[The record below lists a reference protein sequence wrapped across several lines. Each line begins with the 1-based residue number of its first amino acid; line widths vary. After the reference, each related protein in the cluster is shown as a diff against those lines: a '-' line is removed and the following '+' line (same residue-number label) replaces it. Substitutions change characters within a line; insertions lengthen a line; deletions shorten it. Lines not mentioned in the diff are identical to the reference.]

1 MNRISIKLRVT
12 LWYTVILA
20 VISAVT
26 IFAAMTV
33 SQQIFMRD
41 SSERVIRTVN
51 DFSRMMNKPQGDFR
65 KMPGFRFFEEGV
77 HVAVYNEERK
87 MIGGFMPFAFA
98 DEISFEEEKV
108 YEKEYDG
115 ETFLSYA
122 KETVD
127 REGQKIWVVG
137 MISVDGEKRMLRSVT
152 QTNLILAGVLILA
165 AAIGGYWMIKKALRP
180 VDRIGKT
187 AQEISQS
194 RDLSR
199 RIGLGDGKDE
209 IYRLANTFDEMLDK
223 IEMAMKKEKQFT
235 DDASHEL
242 RTPVAVIASECEYIT
257 DCVHHID
264 EAKESVDS
272 IKRQADKM
280 TKLIEELLTI
290 SRMDRDTL

>member
-1 MNRISIKLRVT
+1 
-12 LWYTVILA
+12 
-20 VISAVT
+20 
-26 IFAAMTV
+26 
-33 SQQIFMRD
+33 
-41 SSERVIRTVN
+41 
-51 DFSRMMNKPQGDFR
+51 
-65 KMPGFRFFEEGV
+65 
-77 HVAVYNEERK
+77 
-87 MIGGFMPFAFA
+87 MPFAFA

-264 EAKESVDS
+264 EAQGVGGFH
-272 IKRQADKM
+272 Q
-280 TKLIEELLTI
+280 TTGG
-290 SRMDRDTL
+290 